1 MKIALIITDYG
12 SFNNFL
18 GDLAIRL
25 TKDGHEVSVITSE
38 LRVINIQDKFAY
50 KAEGIRFFYA
60 EFPRGFNPLSHYRAS
75 KKIRGTLESINPDLV
90 HIHFT
95 TGIFTTLFAGRL
107 KYKTLGTFHGLGFPV
122 LSGIKK
128 MIFGAVERFCFNKL
142 DEIYVL
148 NEVDYKA
155 VRDLGYNNVVDRKST
170 RLN

>member
-1 MKIALIITDYG
+1 
-12 SFNNFL
+12 
-18 GDLAIRL
+18 
-25 TKDGHEVSVITSE
+25 
-38 LRVINIQDKFAY
+38 
-50 KAEGIRFFYA
+50 
-60 EFPRGFNPLSHYRAS
+60 S
-75 KKIRGTLESINPDLV
+75 KKIRGILENIDPDLV

-128 MIFGAVERFCFNKL
+128 MIFGAVERFCFNRL

-155 VRDLGYNNVVDRKST
+155 VRDLGYNNVVKYETLGLGCDLDVFNPENFSPEQKAALKAQLGISQDDFVFAYTGRFVD
-170 RLN
+170 